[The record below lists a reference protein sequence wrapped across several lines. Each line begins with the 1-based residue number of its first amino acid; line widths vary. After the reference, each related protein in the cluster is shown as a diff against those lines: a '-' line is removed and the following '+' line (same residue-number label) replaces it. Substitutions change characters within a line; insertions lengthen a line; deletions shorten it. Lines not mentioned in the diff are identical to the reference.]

1 MDDSFGATLFFV
13 QPESSWSWIW
23 PAYAVLVSFGTEVI
37 DCLFIIFCFK
47 ITQVAMYSDGDSAR
61 EVGEQQLLGK
71 DPNREG
77 ADWAHCLFNS
87 DAKVSKITGS
97 II

>member
-1 MDDSFGATLFFV
+1 
-13 QPESSWSWIW
+13 
-23 PAYAVLVSFGTEVI
+23 
-37 DCLFIIFCFK
+37 
-47 ITQVAMYSDGDSAR
+47 MYSDGGSAR

-77 ADWAHCLFNS
+77 ANRAHCFFNS

>member
-1 MDDSFGATLFFV
+1 
-13 QPESSWSWIW
+13 
-23 PAYAVLVSFGTEVI
+23 
-37 DCLFIIFCFK
+37 
-47 ITQVAMYSDGDSAR
+47 MYSDGGSAR

-77 ADWAHCLFNS
+77 ADRAHCLFNGN
-87 DAKVSKITGS
+87 AKVSKITGS